1 MKKFLEIIENIK
13 DLKGL
18 KVDRDVAKIL
28 RMSDTA
34 FYNHKSRGS
43 IPTDNILTFC
53 EVEDISSDWLLLGR
67 ASTPPAPA
75 VDRITR
81 WLKEHPDDAEA
92 ILKIIEGREAMER
105 LKKG

>member
-1 MKKFLEIIENIK
+1 MLNFSEILEKIK
-13 DLKGL
+13 EIKGFKSDSDIAL
-18 KVDRDVAKIL
+18 AL
-28 RMSDTA
+28 NMSPQA
-34 FYNHKSRGS
+34 LFNYRKRGT
-43 IPTDNILTFC
+43 IPAEQILTFC
-53 EVEDISSDWLLLGR
+53 LNEDISSDWLLLGR
-67 ASTPPAPA
+67 ASTPPSPA

>member
-18 KVDRDVAKIL
+18 KVDREVAKIL
-28 RMSDTA
+28 KLSDTA

-43 IPTDNILTFC
+43 IPTDSILAFC
-53 EVEDISSDWLLLGR
+53 ETEDISSDWLLLGH
-67 ASTPPAPA
+67 ASTPPSPA